1 MAKRRSVEEF
11 RLQYK
16 VLSER
21 GKLREF
27 EQFLDAYEVPS
38 EVRQQLVEQFKRDA
52 ANALR
57 QSRL

>member
-27 EQFLDAYEVPS
+27 EQLLDAYEIPP
-38 EVRQQLVEQFKRDA
+38 ELRQQLLEQFKHDA
-52 ANALR
+52 ANVLR
-57 QSRL
+57 QSLR